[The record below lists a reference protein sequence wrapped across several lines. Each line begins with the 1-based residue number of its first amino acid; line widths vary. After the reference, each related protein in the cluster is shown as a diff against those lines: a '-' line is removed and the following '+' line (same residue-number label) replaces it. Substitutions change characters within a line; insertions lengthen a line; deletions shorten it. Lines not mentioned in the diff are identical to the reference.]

1 VLSLEFEGWFM
12 CRLATDPD
20 PCDEPRGVSG
30 WTFAVA
36 GEPDLDRVVRFHDAP
51 VTRSHAP
58 PVGVTVQRVKV
69 DGREVAEHPLLG
81 GHLELLEDPKFEG
94 RNGLV
99 SEDGLEPILP
109 FHLRISGDGMSLQR
123 RDSLDPEDRPIHEVE
138 PALLLRQFEEAA
150 PPPAPQEVLAAIG
163 VPDPGHAAR
172 ERLTELRIKLTQAAD
187 DVERTALAK
196 RVASLRPILARAVIS
211 YGFRIGALG
220 GSGKVEGD
228 PAHAAG
234 LDVDAPWVFRA
245 WMSAWDADALC
256 GYTRGRLEVPARRR

>member
-1 VLSLEFEGWFM
+1 VLSLEFEGWFT

-36 GEPDLDRVVRFHDAP
+36 GEPDLDRIVRFHDAP
-51 VTRSHAP
+51 VSRSHAP
-58 PVGVTVQRVKV
+58 PVGVTVRRVEV
-69 DGREVAEHPLLG
+69 DGRQVTDHPLLG
-81 GHLELLEDPKFEG
+81 GRVELLDDPKFEG

-109 FHLRISGDGMSLQR
+109 FHLRIAGGGMTLQR
-123 RDSLDPEDRPIHEVE
+123 RDELDPDDRPIHEVE

-150 PPPAPQEVLAAIG
+150 PPPALQEVLAAISIA
-163 VPDPGHAAR
+163 DPRQAAR
-172 ERLTELRIKLTQAAD
+172 ERLAELRRELAQAAD
-187 DVERTALAK
+187 DVERTALTK
-196 RVASLRPILARAVIS
+196 RVASIRPILAQAVIS

-220 GSGKVEGD
+220 ASGEVEGD
-228 PAHAAG
+228 PAHAGG
-234 LDVDAPWVFRA
+234 LDVEAPWPFRA

-256 GYTRGRLEVPARRR
+256 GYTRGRLDVPAR